1 MESPWDDNPSSNI
14 TRDTEWTKI
23 SSEFTNAGYRE
34 GITAGKEAA
43 LQEGFDAGF
52 ANVGAP
58 LGRELGILRGF
69 ASALLSYIPTLSQP
83 GAIDPNVDLE
93 QMLSSARHIASSL
106 SKVRF
111 TDIAPRDLEA
121 EEHTREHLDAE
132 GIDMEQN
139 PDLEEKR
146 AMEGLEDLLSSMT
159 TSGGPSQAGPTRP
172 TIEDVR
178 SLKEQLQ
185 TIARCVQLDIPNDL
199 S

>member
-1 MESPWDDNPSSNI
+1 MESPWDENPSSES
-14 TRDTEWTKI
+14 TRDAEWTKI

-52 ANVGAP
+52 ANLGTP
-58 LGRELGILRGF
+58 IGRELGILRGF
-69 ASALLSYIPTLSQP
+69 ASALLSYIPTLSQT
-83 GAIDPNVDLE
+83 GAINHGVDLE
-93 QMLSSARHIASSL
+93 QLLSSARHIASSL

-121 EEHTREHLDAE
+121 EEHAREHLDAE

-139 PDLEEKR
+139 PELEDKR
-146 AMEGLEDLLSSMT
+146 TMEGLEDLLSSMS
-159 TSGGPSQAGPTRP
+159 TSGRLIQAGPKRP

-178 SLKEQLQ
+178 LLKEQLQ
-185 TIARCVQLDIPNDL
+185 TLARQVQLDIPNNL
-199 S
+199 V

>member
-1 MESPWDDNPSSNI
+1 MESPWDDNPSSDT

-121 EEHTREHLDAE
+121 EEHAREHLDAE

-146 AMEGLEDLLSSMT
+146 TMEGLEDLLSSMT
-159 TSGGPSQAGPTRP
+159 TSGSPSQAGPKRP

-178 SLKEQLQ
+178 SLEEQLQ
-185 TIARCVQLDIPNDL
+185 TIAHYVQLDIPNDL
-199 S
+199 N